1 MDNKDFVENLKYFKE
16 NSKNED
22 GGDNGVDK
30 KDFLKN
36 FSQKEID
43 NLFEVS
49 DKLLRYTNIM
59 NNGDQ
64 LSGDQLAEVVGLQIA
79 IDVYKNLLG
88 VAEMENKEF
97 FSFI

>member
-1 MDNKDFVENLKYFKE
+1 MDNKIFVEE
-16 NSKNED
+16 IR
-22 GGDNGVDK
+22 NGNDK
-30 KDFLKN
+30 HDDQGKMANLKN

-88 VAEMENKEF
+88 VAEMENEEF